1 MSKGAVC
8 ASNGIMK
15 ELVALRNL
23 IQRQMGS
30 EGTGFAATAIPALR
44 LARFYKV
51 ATELIDDVCE
61 PLVTV
66 VAQGE
71 KRCLLGK
78 RGFSYGAGQ
87 YLVVSVELP
96 LKSRVVSASEET
108 PFLAVMLSLK
118 PATIAALVLETG
130 ASASPPA
137 ALSGIAVSDAPANLL
152 EAIVRLLRLLEQ
164 PNDIPVLLP
173 GVEREILWR
182 LLNGNQGGL
191 VRQIG
196 FADSRLTRISHAIRA
211 IRARYAESLRVEDL
225 AEQVSMSLS
234 TFHRHF
240 RAVTAMTPIQYQKL
254 VRLQE
259 ARARLM
265 TKAGDVASVG
275 FEVGYDNPSQF
286 NREYNRLFGAPP
298 GRDAA
303 RLRTVLR
310 PEGAGKP

>member
-1 MSKGAVC
+1 MEA
-8 ASNGIMK
+8 
-15 ELVALRNL
+15 LVALRNL
-23 IQRQMGS
+23 IQRRMGS
-30 EGTGFAATAIPALR
+30 EGTGFTATAIPALKV
-44 LARFYKV
+44 ARYKF

-61 PLVTV
+61 PLIIV

-87 YLVVSVELP
+87 YFVASVELP
-96 LKSRVVSASEET
+96 IRSHVVSASEEK
-108 PFLAVMLSLK
+108 PFLAVMLNLK
-118 PATIAALVLETG
+118 PTVIAALVLETG
-130 ASASPPA
+130 ATASSPVE
-137 ALSGIAVSDAPANLL
+137 LSGMAVSDAPANLL

-164 PNDIPVLLP
+164 PKDIPVLLP

-182 LLNGNQGGL
+182 LLNGDQGAL

-196 FADSRLTRISHAIRA
+196 FADCRLTKISHAIRA
-211 IRARYAESLRVEDL
+211 IRARYAQSLRVEDL
-225 AEQVSMSLS
+225 AERASMSLS

-265 TKAGDVASVG
+265 AKAGDVASVG
-275 FEVGYDNPSQF
+275 FAVGYDSPSQF
-286 NREYNRLFGAPP
+286 SREYTRLFGAPP

-310 PEGAGKP
+310 PESAGES

>member
-1 MSKGAVC
+1 MRREKTSMKCETNCGMS
-8 ASNGIMK
+8 S
-15 ELVALRNL
+15 
-23 IQRQMGS
+23 GS
-30 EGTGFAATAIPALR
+30 EGTGFAATAIPALK
-44 LARFYKV
+44 LARYKV
-51 ATELIDDVCE
+51 ATVLVDDVYE
-61 PLVTV
+61 PLVAI

-78 RGFSYGAGQ
+78 REFSYGAGQ

-96 LKSRVVSASEET
+96 VRSHIVSASEEK

-118 PATIAALVLETG
+118 HTVIAALVLETG
-130 ASASPPA
+130 ATASSPA
-137 ALSGIAVSDAPANLL
+137 ALSGMAVSDAPADLL

-164 PNDIPVLLP
+164 PKDIPVLLP

-182 LLNGNQGGL
+182 LLNGDQGAL

-196 FADSRLTRISHAIRA
+196 FADSRLTKISHAIRA
-211 IRARYAESLRVEDL
+211 IRARYAESIRVEDL
-225 AEQVSMSLS
+225 AEQASMSLS

-265 TKAGDVASVG
+265 AKAGDVASVG
-275 FEVGYDNPSQF
+275 FAVGYDSPSQF
-286 NREYNRLFGAPP
+286 NREYTRLFGAPP

-303 RLRTVLR
+303 RLRTVLC
-310 PEGAGKP
+310 PEGAGES